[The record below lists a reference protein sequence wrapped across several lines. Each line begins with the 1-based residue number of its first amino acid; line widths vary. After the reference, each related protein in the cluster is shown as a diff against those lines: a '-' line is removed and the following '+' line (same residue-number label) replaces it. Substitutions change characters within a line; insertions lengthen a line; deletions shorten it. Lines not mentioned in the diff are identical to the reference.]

1 MRKLA
6 IAILIAVSGSAYA
19 SGLKAGLWQIEQIS
33 QNVDGKDMMA
43 EMSQAQAMIR
53 QSGLPP
59 EQLARMQAMMGKSP
73 SAGTKICIS
82 PEMAARDTPMV
93 DPEGRCKPTKVSRS
107 GNSTSFEFDC
117 KQNGRSMTGK
127 GVSIASGDEINSRID
142 MTESDSKGSHR
153 IHSESRMKYLGPDCK
168 GIAPPMS
175 R

>member
-6 IAILIAVSGSAYA
+6 IAILIAISGSAYA
-19 SGLKAGLWQIEQIS
+19 SGMKAGLWQIDQIS

-59 EQLARMQAMMGKSP
+59 EQLAKMQAMMGP
-73 SAGTKICIS
+73 SAGARLCIS
-82 PEMAARDTPMV
+82 PDMAAKDTPMV

-117 KQNGRSMTGK
+117 KQNGRSMAGK
-127 GVSIASGDEINSRID
+127 GVNIASGDEIKSVID
-142 MTESDSKGSHR
+142 MTESDSKGSHK

-168 GIAPPMS
+168 GIAPTMS